1 MRKLHDGIAWGILSQ
16 KEICEI
22 LDSNWGKKMFQL
34 MVLGEMMR
42 TDMKLTDKQFIK
54 KHGLDGKWYD

>member
-22 LDSNWGKKMFQL
+22 LDSNWGKKML
-34 MVLGEMMR
+34 HDGLGEMMR
-42 TDMKLTDKQFIK
+42 TDMKLTDKQFMK